1 MNASHEWLRAFVSH
15 SLSPAELR
23 DLLTSRAATVDEVVP
38 LRADLAPFVVARV
51 VEAARHPDSDRLSV
65 TKVDMGTGELLDVVC
80 GAPNVAA
87 GRLYPF
93 APVGT
98 TMPNGLKI
106 ERRKIR
112 GAVSAGMLCSPTELL
127 LGDDASGIME
137 LDVDVAPG
145 TPLLQALPLGDTRIV
160 IDVTPNRPDLLSHL
174 GVAREIA
181 AATGLPLS
189 LPELPGGGVETPAA
203 VRDAREAKAGP
214 ITVRLEDAEGSPRY
228 MGVTIRGVRVA
239 PSPEWL
245 RRRVEAVGGRSINNV
260 VDATNYLLHEIGQP
274 MHAFD
279 MAKLGGSAVVIRR
292 ARPGERLRTLDGVE
306 RALDPSMT
314 VIADGARAQAVA
326 GVMGGGE
333 SEVSEGTTD
342 IFLEVAS
349 FDPRSVRATRRALG
363 LSTDASYR
371 FERGVDR
378 ELAPMAL
385 ARAVRLIIAI
395 AGGRVEGAPVDLY
408 PSPPQR
414 HPLTLRAA
422 RTATLLGER
431 LSGTEIVRLL
441 RSVGFVCDV
450 RPGTEMLMGSEEIP
464 VLAPSWRTDIQRE
477 VDLIEE
483 VARLRGYD
491 SFPDE
496 LRPYRPTSVPDD
508 PMWGLARRVRESLVG
523 AGLLE
528 SRPMPFVAGADE
540 SHVRV
545 ANPLAENE
553 AHLRRSILDTLS
565 RRAEYNLA
573 HMQGD
578 VRLFEI
584 GSVFEPRRT
593 GASPAAALPH
603 ETLKVGVLVM
613 GKRRPPHFT
622 ERTPPAFDEWDAR
635 ALAER
640 IVLSGFPGTTVRL
653 DPGEGEVL
661 WVIATDRRLG
671 EVRRLSLD
679 APPWA
684 SPAFG
689 IEISLAA
696 IENADVAPRGRSA
709 HDAPSARA
717 NGAGSRARAGYRSL
731 PTTPAAEFDIALVV
745 PETLAAARIEEVLRR
760 DAGELLEQLHLL
772 DEYRGP
778 HVPAGHRSLMWRLI
792 FRHPERTLREKEVEG
807 RREKLLK
814 TLEKELGVR
823 QRTT

>member
-1 MNASHEWLRAFVSH
+1 MNASHEWLRAFVHH

-51 VEAARHPDSDRLSV
+51 IEAARHPDSDRLSV
-65 TKVDMGTGELLDVVC
+65 TKVDMGTGDLLDVVC

-87 GRLYPF
+87 GKLYPF

-203 VRDAREAKAGP
+203 VRDAREATAGAV
-214 ITVRLEDAEGSPRY
+214 TVRLEDPEGSPRY
-228 MGVTIRGVRVA
+228 MGVSIRGVRIA

-245 RRRVEAVGGRSINNV
+245 RRRIEAVGGRSINNV

-279 MAKLGGSAVVIRR
+279 MAKLAGSAVVIRR

-314 VIADGARAQAVA
+314 VIADGSRAQAVA

-395 AGGRVEGAPVDLY
+395 AGGHVDGAPVDLH
-408 PSPPQR
+408 PASPQR
-414 HPLTLRAA
+414 RPLTLRAA
-422 RTATLLGER
+422 RIATLLGER
-431 LSGTEIVRLL
+431 LTGTEIVRLL

-450 RPGTEMLMGSEEIP
+450 RPGTEMLTGSEEIP
-464 VLAPSWRTDIQRE
+464 VLAPSWRMDIQRE

-553 AHLRRSILDTLS
+553 AHLRRSILETLT

-584 GSVFEPRRT
+584 GSVFAPRGA
-593 GASPAAALPH
+593 GASPSSLPS
-603 ETLKVGVLVM
+603 ETLQVGVLVM
-613 GKRRPPHFT
+613 GGRRPPHFT

-640 IVLSGFPGTTVRL
+640 IVRSAFPGATVRL

-661 WVIATDRRLG
+661 WRIATDRQLG

-679 APPWA
+679 SPPWA

-689 IEISLAA
+689 IEVSLAV
-696 IENADVAPRGRSA
+696 IDNADVAPRGRAA
-709 HDAPSARA
+709 HEERA
-717 NGAGSRARAGYRSL
+717 DRSNGARSHAPAGYRPL

-745 PETLAAARIEEVLRR
+745 PESLAAARIEEVLRR

-814 TLEKELGVR
+814 ALEKELGVR